1 MLPSFLLVGGQRC
14 GTTSLHRALTAHPQ
28 VFGATFHK
36 GVNYFDLNYH
46 RPIDWY
52 RGHFPRLEPARRRA
66 AVLGEGTEP
75 MATESSG
82 YYLYHPLAPERI
94 ARDLPEA
101 RLIMMVRDPVER
113 AYSAYKHEVA
123 RGFESESFERALELE
138 ESRLA
143 GEEERLA
150 TEPGYLSYPHRHSAY
165 LARGRYAEQLR
176 RLHRAVGP
184 DRVLLVEAERFFADP
199 EPVYAEVIEFVGL
212 RRWRPATFEQ
222 HNARPGSALSELV
235 RQELAEYF
243 RPHDDDLEQ
252 LLGRPLAWR
261 T

>member
-14 GTTSLHRALTAHPQ
+14 GTTSLHRALVAHPQ

-36 GVNYFDLNYH
+36 GVNYFDLNYE
-46 RPIDWY
+46 RGMDWY
-52 RGHFPRLEPARRRA
+52 RAHFPRLEPARRRA

-75 MATESSG
+75 VATESSG

-94 ARDLPEA
+94 AHDLPDA

-150 TEPGYLSYPHRHSAY
+150 SEVGSPSYAHRHWAY
-165 LARGRYAEQLR
+165 LARGRYVQQLR
-176 RLHRAVGP
+176 RLHRTIGQE
-184 DRVLLVEAERFFADP
+184 RVLVVEAERFFAEP
-199 EPVYAEVIEFVGL
+199 ETTYAEVVEFLGL

-222 HNARPGSALSELV
+222 HNAQPGSALSELI
-235 RQELAEYF
+235 RDELREYF
-243 RPHDDDLEQ
+243 RPYDDELEQ

-261 T
+261 S